1 MKFKFDWFL
10 KGMVLAVVLAFL
22 WPAPGAKG
30 GFLHPELLNKIGI
43 ALVFFLNGLGL
54 SLASLKDGA
63 LRWRV
68 HLLIQSCTFLIFPI
82 LGWALLKASGG
93 WISADLKT
101 GFFYLCALPST
112 VSSSVALTIAARGNV
127 AVAVFNATLSS
138 LIGVVLT
145 PLWMAWILGSSG
157 AGFDAGPVIVDLLIW
172 VVLPLVAG
180 QSARPLLGA
189 WAGRH
194 KARIQIVDRLTIL
207 TLVYTSFADTVQQGV
222 WSHYGPLVLV
232 ETVVGS
238 ALLFFIVLGLTRFLA
253 QALKLPVED
262 RIAAVFCGSKKTL
275 ASGVP
280 MAHLIFGAN
289 PALGLI
295 LLPIMIYHPLQLAV
309 GGVLAQ
315 HWASAGQDK
324 EKPEG
329 A

>member
-10 KGMVLAVVLAFL
+10 KGMLVAVALAFI

-63 LRWRV
+63 LRWKV
-68 HLLIQSCTFLIFPI
+68 HLLIQASTFLVFPV
-82 LGWALLKASGG
+82 LGWLLLKASGG
-93 WISADLKT
+93 WMAADLQT

-112 VSSSVALTIAARGNV
+112 VSSSVALTVAARGNV
-127 AVAVFNATLSS
+127 PVAVFNATLSS
-138 LIGVVLT
+138 LLGVVLT
-145 PLWMAWILGSSG
+145 PFWMAWILGSG
-157 AGFDAGPVIVDLLIW
+157 GGGFDVWPVIIDLLLW
-172 VVLPLVAG
+172 LVLPLVLG
-180 QSARPLLGA
+180 QLSRPALA
-189 WAGRH
+189 TWASHNKG
-194 KARIQIVDRLTIL
+194 RIQIVDRLTIL
-207 TLVYTSFADTVQQGV
+207 TLVYTSFADTVKEGV
-222 WSHYGPLVLV
+222 WSNYGPLILL
-232 ETVVGS
+232 ETIVGS
-238 ALLFFIVLGLTRFLA
+238 ALLFAIVLALTRL
-253 QALKLPVED
+253 LGRLLGLPIED

-295 LLPIMIYHPLQLAV
+295 LMPIMIYHPLQLAV

-315 HWASAGQDK
+315 RWAGRDTPAS
-324 EKPEG
+324 
-329 A
+329 

>member
-10 KGMVLAVVLAFL
+10 KGMLVAVALAFL

-63 LRWRV
+63 LRWKV
-68 HLLIQSCTFLIFPI
+68 HLLIQSSTFLIFPV
-82 LGWALLKASGG
+82 LGWLLLKASGG
-93 WISADLKT
+93 WVSADLQT

-112 VSSSVALTIAARGNV
+112 VSSSVALTVAARGNV
-127 AVAVFNATLSS
+127 PVAVFNATLSS

-145 PLWMAWILGSSG
+145 PLWMAWILGRSG
-157 AGFDAGPVIVDLLIW
+157 TGFAIGPVILDLLIW
-172 VVLPLVAG
+172 VVLPLVSG
-180 QSARPLLGA
+180 QLARPVLGT
-189 WAGRH
+189 WASH
-194 KARIQIVDRLTIL
+194 NKSRIQVVDRLTIL
-207 TLVYTSFADTVQQGV
+207 TLVYTSFADSVQQGI
-222 WSHYGPLVLV
+222 WSNYGPIVLL
-232 ETVVGS
+232 ETLLGS
-238 ALLFFIVLGLTRFLA
+238 ILLFVCVLALTRAFSRFLG
-253 QALKLPVED
+253 LPVED
-262 RIAAVFCGSKKTL
+262 KIAAVFCGSKKTL

-295 LLPIMIYHPLQLAV
+295 LMPIMLYHPLQLAV

-315 HWASAGQDK
+315 RWAERGKAG
-324 EKPEG
+324 
-329 A
+329 